1 MASKSTHCNRDD
13 HFSQK
18 KLIKPMNFPEPG
30 STDGKICLNGKTR
43 RPPNAYI
50 LFCLEKRSE
59 LRTQHPHLPNVDIS
73 KLLGDKWK
81 ELGESERLPYK
92 ERAKTLQ
99 AEFKEQNPG
108 YRYEKA
114 RQKRTS
120 QTGFR
125 QQNKQLG
132 IESAALLLYR
142 LVSAAG
148 LNLVSV
154 SDPPR
159 PQSPQEPFFAGELI
173 DTDFDH

>member
-1 MASKSTHCNRDD
+1 
-13 HFSQK
+13 
-18 KLIKPMNFPEPG
+18 MNFPEPG
-30 STDGKICLNGKTR
+30 LTDGKMSANGRTR

-50 LFCLEKRSE
+50 LFCLEKRKE
-59 LRTQHPHLPNVDIS
+59 LRSQNPQLSNVDIS

-81 ELGESERLPYK
+81 ELDESERLPYK

-99 AEFKEQNPG
+99 AEFKEKNPG
-108 YRYEKA
+108 YRYERA

-120 QTGFR
+120 QTVFR

-132 IESAALLLYR
+132 IENAALLLYR

-148 LNLVSV
+148 LNLLSV

-173 DTDFDH
+173 DTGFDH